1 MSDGV
6 PPPKKMLLTRRP
18 GVRPFS
24 QRNSSTSAEAKPM
37 ASTGAWRTWLLK
49 SQ

>member
-6 PPPKKMLLTRRP
+6 PPPKKIERSLRP
-18 GVRPFS
+18 AVGAAKWS
-24 QRNSSTSAEAKPM
+24 SSAISALAQRAWSTPL
-37 ASTGAWRTWLLK
+37 RTWLLK